1 MIVFISLIGSQ
12 SVRGGHCHAP
22 PKSNLPARYVSQS
35 NYYCLYLPYQLCPFY
50 SLSAIDYFLPTMA
63 LTPSFLLPANET
75 KRLQTLRAYDILHS
89 LQEPLFTEV
98 VELTATLFNVPIS
111 LIALVGA
118 DEVEYKAVH
127 GLPGLRSQPRVEAI
141 CALAVKEEQ
150 VVVFTDLAHS
160 HALTPQ
166 ADLAAQAKGLRFY
179 AGAPICVPDGDCLG
193 TLCLI
198 DRQPRSFSAA
208 EQLGLEQHAQLVALL
223 IMVRQHC
230 LVNQK
235 LGQAY
240 WSAVRTELAWEMQ
253 ALIALVRYLATYSG
267 THIPVPTDVL
277 RLVGQRLDDFR
288 SKLADYYA
296 GPF

>member
-1 MIVFISLIGSQ
+1 
-12 SVRGGHCHAP
+12 
-22 PKSNLPARYVSQS
+22 
-35 NYYCLYLPYQLCPFY
+35 
-50 SLSAIDYFLPTMA
+50 MA

-98 VELTATLFNVPIS
+98 VELAATLFNVPIS

-141 CALAVKEEQ
+141 CSLAVKEEQ
-150 VVVFTDLAHS
+150 VVVFTDLEHS
-160 HALTPQ
+160 HALTPE
-166 ADLAAQAKGLRFY
+166 ADMAAQAKGLRFY
-179 AGAPICVPDGDCLG
+179 AGAPICVPGGYSIG

-198 DRQPRSFSAA
+198 DRQPRTFNTA
-208 EQLGLEQHAQLVALL
+208 EQLMLEQHAQLVAWL
-223 IMVRQHC
+223 IAVRQQC
-230 LVNQK
+230 LVHNAR
-235 LGQAY
+235 GREH
-240 WSAVRTELAWEMQ
+240 WSTVRTELAWEVQ

-277 RLVGQRLDDFR
+277 ELVGRRLTELR
-288 SKLADYYA
+288 GKLADYYSE
-296 GPF
+296 PL

>member
-1 MIVFISLIGSQ
+1 
-12 SVRGGHCHAP
+12 
-22 PKSNLPARYVSQS
+22 
-35 NYYCLYLPYQLCPFY
+35 
-50 SLSAIDYFLPTMA
+50 MA
-63 LTPSFLLPANET
+63 LTPAFLLPATET

-150 VVVFTDLAHS
+150 VVVFTDLTHS
-160 HALTPQ
+160 HILTPE
-166 ADLAAQAKGLRFY
+166 ADAAAQAKGLRFY
-179 AGAPICVPDGDCLG
+179 AGAPLCVPGGYCIG

-198 DRQPRSFSAA
+198 DRQPRSFSAT
-208 EQLGLEQHAQLVALL
+208 EQLVLAQHAQLVAWL
-223 IMVRQHC
+223 IAVRQHC
-230 LVNQK
+230 LASQPQ
-235 LGQAY
+235 GQAH
-240 WSAVRTELAWEMQ
+240 WSAVRTELAWEVQ

-267 THIPVPTDVL
+267 THIPVPADVL
-277 RLVGQRLDDFR
+277 ELVSRRLGDFR
-288 SKLADYYA
+288 SKLADYYP
-296 GPF
+296 GPL